1 MNRMRLPNGI
11 SRFFARRWAWIS
23 IVGLQIPPPV
33 PLPLRGNLTVPA
45 KLICCPLAMFQ
56 AWIIIQI
63 SGVVQ
68 GLEQLFFHGKTLRGS
83 LLEIEGDHRYGL
95 RPTA

>member
-1 MNRMRLPNGI
+1 
-11 SRFFARRWAWIS
+11 
-23 IVGLQIPPPV
+23 
-33 PLPLRGNLTVPA
+33 
-45 KLICCPLAMFQ
+45 MFQ